1 MTLVE
6 MQIRLLKTGGPHGRT
21 KLVYRKKVDWF
32 RVAYGGVRHF
42 MFVDAT
48 TWSKNSCTSWI
59 EVFTATCACQSAH
72 FITLY
77 GNLYPEQTFQN
88 NA

>member
-1 MTLVE
+1 MTLVKL
-6 MQIRLLKTGGPHGRT
+6 QIGLLKTGSPYGRT

-48 TWSKNSCTSWI
+48 TWSKNSCTS
-59 EVFTATCACQSAH
+59 
-72 FITLY
+72 
-77 GNLYPEQTFQN
+77 
-88 NA
+88 